1 MQVRGYFDF
10 PHFYR
15 GNWTHIHSSIPQV
28 YTELGGNR
36 QMYVYTCRFPQ
47 GGKANVRG
55 PEAISL
61 IILSEIEVS
70 ADLHRFPPSGLGL
83 CFPSV
88 LLWKL
93 D

>member
-1 MQVRGYFDF
+1 M
-10 PHFYR
+10 
-15 GNWTHIHSSIPQV
+15 QV
-28 YTELGGNR
+28 YTELWGIGKC
-36 QMYVYTCRFPQ
+36 TCTLVDSPR
-47 GGKANVRG
+47 GGKANARG

-70 ADLHRFPPSGLGL
+70 ADLHRLPPSVLGL